1 MSDNSLQ
8 KKIQPDAQQLFELL
22 QARMPFGKY
31 AGRRLI
37 DIPEEYLIWLER
49 KGFPAGKLGRQ
60 LTEVLEIKVNGLGP
74 FVRDLVRRI

>member
-1 MSDNSLQ
+1 MVADTEPEQ
-8 KKIQPDAQQLFELL
+8 IQPDAEQLFELL

-49 KGFPAGKLGRQ
+49 KGFPKGKLGRQ